1 MTVTNWY
8 ESLSFGIRELDAA
21 VSADDFYAVTLA
33 KDEWFSS
40 TCSCYG
46 IQASINYEE
55 EKERNVCWS
64 AGASNTQGGEI
75 SGPVKGAEGERA
87 TSFLNIYL
95 CYFRLFAD
103 VSVSRTQNDMYV

>member
-1 MTVTNWY
+1 MTITNWY
-8 ESLSFGIRELDAA
+8 ESLSFGIREKDSA

-55 EKERNVCWS
+55 EKQRNVCWS

-87 TSFLNIYL
+87 ISFFLSLLLFSCAYL
-95 CYFRLFAD
+95 LSLCARNTHF
-103 VSVSRTQNDMYV
+103 

>member
-1 MTVTNWY
+1 MTITNWY
-8 ESLSFGIRELDAA
+8 ESLSFGIRELDASI
-21 VSADDFYAVTLA
+21 SADDFYAVTLA

-55 EKERNVCWS
+55 EKQRNVCWS

-75 SGPVKGAEGERA
+75 SGPVKGGEGERA
-87 TSFLNIYL
+87 ISFSLL
-95 CYFRLFAD
+95 CHFD
-103 VSVSRTQNDMYV
+103 VVVSILHV